1 MVNYLLFKVP
11 IRIHRHPL
19 KINGE
24 PLYCYLNPPLKP
36 FAEEKLALPIENQ
49 LHIYAQ
55 CRKAIFVLR
64 SISLYLPDTRIQ
76 SVLYDKKSKDI
87 TVLDLRKSGTV
98 DSEEEPRRL
107 DNVELELVFG
117 GEMAAELKGLYDGR
131 SQSEIS
137 DSVCFVL

>member
-1 MVNYLLFKVP
+1 M
-11 IRIHRHPL
+11 
-19 KINGE
+19 
-24 PLYCYLNPPLKP
+24 
-36 FAEEKLALPIENQ
+36 
-49 LHIYAQ
+49 
-55 CRKAIFVLR
+55 LR

-76 SVLYDKKSKDI
+76 SVLYDKESKDI